1 MKKDTQTLLLVF
13 LGTLLLAGGILFFFF
28 YDPFEPSV
36 APPVPPVND
45 TLVEEDPM
53 EEDTPPLTDYP
64 QNPTAQKLKEAIEKL
79 RNASWD
85 KPTFENLEFEVKNAF
100 KSKLIDQATYELFQ
114 KRLHLNYLVSLK
126 REVDQVITNSTS
138 LSDLAAPH
146 RELKAQAQAGQRNKV
161 ANHLRKSS
169 AVYGLYN
176 LTKELRERIDSGE
189 LKEDALQSYAE
200 KIEAYPKREM
210 FNNSKLVKTLSD
222 SGMEKLKQFWSQ
234 QVTSQL
240 QAPIST
246 YYTTS
251 EYKKDSTQKYLDLLK
266 KIKQNPYLSRNTR
279 LSKLTNEQEI
289 FLRKHKDIHTAY
301 EASMEL
307 LSGSCEDEFKPFQ
320 YYIDKCKNDLDNE
333 NK

>member
-234 QVTSQL
+234 QGYVTASGPHL
-240 QAPIST
+240 H
-246 YYTTS
+246 
-251 EYKKDSTQKYLDLLK
+251 LLHH
-266 KIKQNPYLSRNTR
+266 
-279 LSKLTNEQEI
+279 
-289 FLRKHKDIHTAY
+289 F
-301 EASMEL
+301 
-307 LSGSCEDEFKPFQ
+307 
-320 YYIDKCKNDLDNE
+320 
-333 NK
+333 